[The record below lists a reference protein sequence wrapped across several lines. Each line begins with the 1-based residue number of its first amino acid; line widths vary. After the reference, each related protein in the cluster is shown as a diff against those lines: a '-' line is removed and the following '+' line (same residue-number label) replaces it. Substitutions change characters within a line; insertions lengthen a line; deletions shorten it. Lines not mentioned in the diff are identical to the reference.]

1 MKFEWNA
8 LRVGNKV
15 LMHDPR
21 DKGMRLLHGV
31 VAIVDTVAGSNDLAI
46 RVTPKGEASTVL
58 RPRRL
63 TVHLDPRDLAD
74 ACWRCD
80 DIATAKVKPQA
91 IAKAKARPRVVK
103 SP

>member
-1 MKFEWNA
+1 MLKFEWNA

-15 LMHDPR
+15 LMHDPS

-46 RVTPKGEASTVL
+46 RVTPEGEASTVV

-74 ACWRCD
+74 PCWRCD
-80 DIATAKVKPQA
+80 DIATAK
-91 IAKAKARPRVVK
+91 AKAKGDPRAVK